1 MRIESVIQ
9 VCWNIEDEKTKKRE
23 IDALVLA
30 LKKFKLNEG
39 LVITEDYEG
48 EEEINGLKIKFMPL
62 WKWLLNEVDMRK

>member
-9 VCWNIEDEKTKKRE
+9 VCGNIEDEKTKKRE

-30 LKKFKLNEG
+30 MKKFKLNEG

-48 EEEINGLKIKFMPL
+48 EEVNNGLKIKFMSL
-62 WKWLLNEVDMRK
+62 WKWLLNEVDRRK